1 MTLFNLVT
9 RSMRKN
15 IKHYYLYF
23 FALIL
28 SVVLYFVF
36 ATLQHDS
43 AVIAETNRSMN
54 MSAGFQV
61 AGILLIFIA
70 GIFVIYANAIFLRR
84 RSREIGLYQLIGLT
98 KGAVARLLIIENALL
113 SAGALLVGVGIG
125 ILLSRLFL
133 LLLMK
138 LVDFDGF
145 IELNFSVAAILQT
158 IFVFAAIIALT
169 SFQMVARVYRSTLL
183 SLFKADKS
191 EEHPKQPKSFLSA
204 FLGCLGIVFIAF
216 GYWYSGHMLNAL
228 LFLNMLIVLATT
240 ISGTYLVFRV
250 SISWLLYKLRVS
262 KNGHLGLYNSLS
274 IASIMHRMRGNAN
287 SLTIIAVLSAMTLT
301 MVAVACSFYYSTE
314 KDAKQIM
321 PFHYM
326 VLLGKDEDKDH
337 QVDQFLQELDSEG
350 IGYTA
355 STVESLYITGEI
367 MGDDFPTWLNGSTY
381 FSIVSEEQLREAGLA
396 VQAPAA
402 GQGTVYDASLAWIL
416 KSVKT
421 PYEVKLL
428 DGPKEFSIKIEQ
440 LGDGNVINFPSPG
453 TQIVVP
459 DLVFNEVRDMIQGSE
474 VETFTFRTINIK
486 EDQDLDKAYDI
497 SRQDKY
503 TAFSFSYYEMYKQN
517 VQNNGLTIFIAG
529 FLGLIFLLTTGSIL
543 YFKQMTE
550 AEQEKNNYATLRQ
563 LGFTSKEIMR
573 GIVKKQVFVFGLPL
587 LIGLLHSIFAV
598 KSASFMFM
606 SDITLPVTISM
617 TLYVVIYL
625 IFAFLTVGYYRK
637 IVKAA
642 L

>member
-54 MSAGFQV
+54 MSAGFRA

-70 GIFVIYANAIFLRR
+70 GIFVIYANAIFLKR

-113 SAGALLVGVGIG
+113 SSGALLVGVGIG

-138 LVDFDGF
+138 LVGFDGF
-145 IELNFSVAAILQT
+145 IELHLSVAAVLQT
-158 IFVFAAIIALT
+158 IFVFAAIIVLT

-191 EEHPKQPKSFLSA
+191 EEHPKQPKPFLSA
-204 FLGCLGIVFIAF
+204 FLGCLGIVLIAF
-216 GYWYSGHMLNAL
+216 GYWYSGHMINAL
-228 LFLNMLIVLATT
+228 LFFNMLIVLAAT

-250 SISWLLYKLRVS
+250 SISWLLYKVRAR

-301 MVAVACSFYYSTE
+301 MVAGACSFYYSTE

-326 VLLGKDEDKDH
+326 VLLGEDENRNY
-337 QVDQFLQELDSEG
+337 QVEQFLKELDSEG
-350 IGYTA
+350 IGYTT
-355 STVESLYITGEI
+355 STVESLYVTGKF
-367 MGDDFPTWLNGSTY
+367 MGDDFPNWLAGSTY

-396 VQAPAA
+396 VPDPGS
-402 GQGTVYDASLAWIL
+402 GQGMVYDASLAWIL

-421 PYEVKLL
+421 PYEVKLT
-428 DGPKEFSIKIEQ
+428 DDPKELSVTIGQ

-459 DLVFNEVRDMIQGSE
+459 DPIFQETRDMFQDSKA
-474 VETFTFRTINIK
+474 ETYTFRTITIN
-486 EDQDLDKAYDI
+486 DDHDLENAFNI

-503 TAFSFSYYEMYKQN
+503 TAFSFTYYELYKQN

-550 AEQEKNNYATLRQ
+550 AEQEKSNYATLRQ

-587 LIGLLHSIFAV
+587 LIGLLHSVFAV

-606 SDITLPVTISM
+606 SDITVPVTISM
-617 TLYVVIYL
+617 TLYVLIYL